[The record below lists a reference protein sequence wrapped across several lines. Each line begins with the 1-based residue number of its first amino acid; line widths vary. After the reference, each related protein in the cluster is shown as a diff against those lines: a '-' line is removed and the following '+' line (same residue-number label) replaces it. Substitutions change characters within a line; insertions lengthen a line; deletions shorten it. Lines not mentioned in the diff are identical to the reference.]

1 MNKKMLR
8 KLTLSAVTLGVA
20 ALSVTTSTFAWFTTN
35 GEATASKVS
44 GTVKASDV
52 TMLIKSPTGWNG
64 TNPVYNGS
72 YYWDETASSMAST
85 TSGSARTFGTSTE
98 LVNESGNGDTTTKL
112 TPLAISSF
120 DLSSSGPSFTKYAST
135 GVFTTAA
142 ESSDYLHYQVVIAL
156 NGLVSGTSYS
166 VKMQLPTINT
176 TKATQYLLVDAGT
189 GATAGSTIQLEI
201 SDALSLCIKNTIISS
216 TSKNA
221 SDYGLTNGGAITSF
235 ESTSDATGF
244 YHAKAETDY
253 VMTKSGNESGFTS
266 KKGDAITYYNNVYGL
281 PGSGGSPAAIAKP
294 QNYEYTQGSS
304 TTYKGEYFNAS
315 STDSWSTSG
324 QEKTLYTVSGTNG
337 ESFVCVTDLYFFI
350 HGWDFQC
357 FNAIGG
363 LKLFADNSNTI
374 TFKCDPVSNSK

>member
-35 GEATASKVS
+35 GTATASKVS

-52 TMLIKSPTGWNG
+52 TMLIKSPTGWKNSDG
-64 TNPVYNGS
+64 TMTPVYDGS
-72 YYWDETASSMAST
+72 YYWDNGSSSMAST

-112 TPLAISSF
+112 TPLAILNGTS
-120 DLSSSGPSFTKYAST
+120 LSSTTGPSFTKYSDI
-135 GVFTTAA
+135 GKTTT
-142 ESSDYLHYQVVIAL
+142 ETVSSSDYLHYQVVIAL

-176 TKATQYLLVDAGT
+176 QKAEQYLLVNAGT

-201 SDALSLCIKNTIISS
+201 SDALSLCIKNTIVS
-216 TSKNA
+216 TTSNNA
-221 SDYGLTNGGAITSF
+221 SDYGLSNGGAISSF
-235 ESTSDATGF
+235 DNDATGF
-244 YHAKAETDY
+244 YHAKEETAN
-253 VMTKSGNESGFTS
+253 VMTKSAFGSDFTS
-266 KKGDAITYYNNVYGL
+266 KAGDAITYYNNVYGL
-281 PGSGGSPAAIAKP
+281 PVSSPSSINAIKKP
-294 QNYEYTQGSS
+294 ENYEYTSGS
-304 TTYKGEYFNAS
+304 TTYKNDTFSGWS
-315 STDSWSTSG
+315 STPQTI
-324 QEKTLYTVSGTNG
+324 YTVKGG
-337 ESFVCVTDLYFFI
+337 ENADSLVCVTDLYFFI
-350 HGWDFQC
+350 DGWDYQC

-374 TFKCDPVSNSK
+374 TFKCDPYQNTK